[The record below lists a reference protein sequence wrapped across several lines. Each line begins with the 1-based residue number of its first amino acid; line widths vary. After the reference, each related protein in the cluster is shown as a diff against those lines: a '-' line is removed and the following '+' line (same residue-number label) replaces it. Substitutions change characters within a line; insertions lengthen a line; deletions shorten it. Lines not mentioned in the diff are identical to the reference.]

1 MLSFDQRHV
10 QHFAEGV
17 EVGVEIT
24 SGHFRLNWIEQE
36 SAATASTVITGVEA
50 EPLTDKIGDGGNWS
64 IGEAIVTVSALVVA
78 VVCLLQAGSS
88 FRNSGAH
95 KALKQARFWQEK
107 LKKWFCLYLVV
118 WHCIN
123 ETCNR
128 FYTTTHDGQFLTR
141 LNRRNGETKTIGKW
155 QGGTTETRVID
166 TLEWHFPGQM
176 MYGLELNED
185 RPTQSQRLVMI
196 NRQKPRGAKIND
208 VTRGS
213 TGRRDLM
220 GMAVDGT
227 GMSSESV

>member
-1 MLSFDQRHV
+1 M
-10 QHFAEGV
+10 
-17 EVGVEIT
+17 
-24 SGHFRLNWIEQE
+24 
-36 SAATASTVITGVEA
+36 
-50 EPLTDKIGDGGNWS
+50 
-64 IGEAIVTVSALVVA
+64 
-78 VVCLLQAGSS
+78 
-88 FRNSGAH
+88 
-95 KALKQARFWQEK
+95 
-107 LKKWFCLYLVV
+107 KWLCLYLVV
-118 WHCIN
+118 WHRIS

-141 LNRRNGETKTIGKW
+141 LNRRNGKTKKIGKW

-185 RPTQSQRLVMI
+185 QPTQSQRLVMI
-196 NRQKPRGAKIND
+196 NRQKPFGANIND